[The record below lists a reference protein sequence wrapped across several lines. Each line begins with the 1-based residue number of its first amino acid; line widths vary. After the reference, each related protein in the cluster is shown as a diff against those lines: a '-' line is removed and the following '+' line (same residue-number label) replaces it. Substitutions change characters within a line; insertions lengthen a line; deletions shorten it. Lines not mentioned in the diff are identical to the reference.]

1 MIKEEKITKEVTFTE
16 KHRFCDACGKE
27 MHHQLSYGITVCKYC
42 GKDLCRKCIG
52 HEEDDGDYSTVWC
65 VDCWSKGEKYR
76 LLIDQHENEIDQLYT
91 DWENECK
98 IKSEK

>member
-1 MIKEEKITKEVTFTE
+1 MIKEEKIIKEVTFTE
-16 KHRFCDACGKE
+16 KHRFCDECRKE
-27 MHHQLSYGITVCKYC
+27 MHYENNVCKCC

-52 HEEDDGDYSTVWC
+52 HEEYSGDYSDVWC

-76 LLIDQHENEIDQLYT
+76 LLIDKHENEIDQLYT